1 MVERTDVLII
11 GAGPSGLAAAIELLK
26 RDVAVT
32 VVDRKPGVTDKSKAL
47 LVWRPVLDYLNSLNA
62 EIVKKWSI
70 PTRGFEYWSGQRQ
83 EAKIRFGMDN
93 RPALFP
99 QNYVEEVLLG
109 GLEDLG
115 GEVHWSTHA
124 VIEKVEVDGVSVRM
138 EALGAGAEKVSRIT
152 ADWVIA
158 ADGDRSAT
166 REAAGLAYDGIKH
179 DQKFV
184 VSDFTAESTLSEDI
198 VYYSL
203 APGGTT
209 VISALP
215 NSHYRIFG
223 ALPATIE
230 GAGDRAQLEQHV
242 YSMAQKIEFG
252 ELRPLEFFWTSV
264 FSIHA
269 RVASNFVNGRIILV
283 GNSAHSHSPA
293 GGQGLNAGVLDSLSL
308 GWRLAGVVRGSLPVD
323 VLNDYGKER
332 LAVARDIVRN
342 TELQM
347 KVWNLRGFKTRLR
360 HLALSTLDRTNLLG
374 VMYLNMVDGR
384 SRTGVGVRRR
394 ISVGNPES
402 TWETGNRVPEQRIWN
417 AQLNRS
423 ESLLEF
429 MGDKTTSVS
438 MACSGSKVLGAAADT
453 SGSSEADYLV
463 EIRPDLIVSEVRKL
477 GT

>member
-1 MVERTDVLII
+1 M
-11 GAGPSGLAAAIELLK
+11 
-26 RDVAVT
+26 
-32 VVDRKPGVTDKSKAL
+32 
-47 LVWRPVLDYLNSLNA
+47 
-62 EIVKKWSI
+62 
-70 PTRGFEYWSGQRQ
+70 
-83 EAKIRFGMDN
+83 
-93 RPALFP
+93 
-99 QNYVEEVLLG
+99 
-109 GLEDLG
+109 
-115 GEVHWSTHA
+115 
-124 VIEKVEVDGVSVRM
+124 
-138 EALGAGAEKVSRIT
+138 
-152 ADWVIA
+152 
-158 ADGDRSAT
+158 
-166 REAAGLAYDGIKH
+166 
-179 DQKFV
+179 
-184 VSDFTAESTLSEDI
+184 
-198 VYYSL
+198 
-203 APGGTT
+203 
-209 VISALP
+209 
-215 NSHYRIFG
+215 
-223 ALPATIE
+223 
-230 GAGDRAQLEQHV
+230 
-242 YSMAQKIEFG
+242 
-252 ELRPLEFFWTSV
+252 
-264 FSIHA
+264 
-269 RVASNFVNGRIILV
+269 
-283 GNSAHSHSPA
+283 
-293 GGQGLNAGVLDSLSL
+293 LDSLSL